1 MIFQEPMTALNPT
14 RRIGKQMVDVIRQ
27 HRPFRPRARAVAL
40 LADMQIA
47 IRSG

>member
-1 MIFQEPMTALNPT
+1 MTALNPT

-27 HRPFRPRARAVAL
+27 HRPLSAREARARAVAL

-47 IRSG
+47 DPRG